1 MPYPGLDDARRSRRP
16 RRREPTRRAYRLAVA
31 DALAHG
37 ETDILTFA
45 QFKKVFRLQ
54 QRLAATDPGGNIVL

>member
-1 MPYPGLDDARRSRRP
+1 M
-16 RRREPTRRAYRLAVA
+16 REYRAAVA

-54 QRLAATDPGGNIVL
+54 RRLAATDPGGNIVL

>member
-31 DALAHG
+31 DALAH

-45 QFKKVFRLQ
+45 QFTKVFRLQ